1 MFVGEHSLSEAKKII
16 IFTQSTCPPCHALKD
31 YLDQKGIAYEIRDVG
46 SDPAAV
52 QELVNKYG
60 SRTTPT
66 LVVDGEVIV
75 GFDPERLDQLL
86 GQ

>member
-1 MFVGEHSLSEAKKII
+1 LSPAKRII

-31 YLDQKGIAYEIRDVG
+31 YLDQKGVQYEVRDVG
-46 SDPAAV
+46 SDQSAV
-52 QELVNKYG
+52 QELVNTYK

>member
-1 MFVGEHSLSEAKKII
+1 MTTAKKVI
-16 IFTQSTCPPCHALKD
+16 IFTQSTCPPCHALKH
-31 YLDQKGIAYEIRDVG
+31 YLNEKGVVYEDHDVG

-52 QELVNKYG
+52 QELVNTYK

-66 LVVDGEVIV
+66 LVIDGEIIV

-86 GQ
+86 GH

>member
-1 MFVGEHSLSEAKKII
+1 LDAAKKII
-16 IFTQSTCPPCHALKD
+16 VFTQATCPPCHALKD
-31 YLDQKGIAYEIRDVG
+31 YLTQKGIQYEERDVG
-46 SDPAAV
+46 RDPAAV
-52 QELVNKYG
+52 QELVNTYK

>member
-1 MFVGEHSLSEAKKII
+1 LSTAKKII
-16 IFTQSTCPPCHALKD
+16 IFTQSTCPPCHALKE
-31 YLDQKGIAYEIRDVG
+31 YLDHKGVQYEVRDVG
-46 SDPAAV
+46 RDPLAV
-52 QELVNKYG
+52 QELVNTYK

-66 LVVDGEVIV
+66 MVVDGEVIV